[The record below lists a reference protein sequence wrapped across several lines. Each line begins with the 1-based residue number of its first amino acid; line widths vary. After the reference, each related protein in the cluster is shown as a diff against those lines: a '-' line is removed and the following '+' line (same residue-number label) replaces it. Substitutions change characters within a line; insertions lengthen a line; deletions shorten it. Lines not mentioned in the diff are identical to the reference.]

1 MPMKAYSLLTVKSVD
16 DEKRVIKGMATTP
29 TPDRVGDVV
38 EPEGVVYR
46 GPINLHLYHDHQ
58 LPVGNVEFGKATKTG
73 IPFTATLPNVAEEGA
88 VKARVD
94 EAWHSVKYK
103 LLGATSI
110 GFRALED
117 GVELLKSGG
126 LRFTKWEMLEL
137 SLVSVPAN
145 PDAMIQSFKSADAS
159 QIRDSLGVAQTD
171 DGERRQIISN
181 ITKGAIPLSKP
192 DRKSLHP
199 GAVFLK

>member
-1 MPMKAYSLLTVKSVD
+1 MKAYSLMQVKAVD
-16 DEKRVIKGMATTP
+16 DEKRIITGMATTP

-38 EPEGVVYR
+38 EPAGAVFR
-46 GPINLHLYHDHQ
+46 GPINLHLYHKHD

-73 IPFTATLPNVAEEGA
+73 IPFTATLPHVIEAGNV
-88 VKARVD
+88 KDRVE

-103 LLGATSI
+103 LLGAVSI
-110 GFRALED
+110 GFRAMED

-145 PDAMIQSFKSADAS
+145 PEAMLSSFKSADPAG
-159 QIRDSLGVAQTD
+159 IRSELGVTAGD
-171 DGERRQIISN
+171 DKERQQLIN
-181 ITKGAIPLSKP
+181 KAMGGAITLAKAPPS
-192 DRKSLHP
+192 HP
-199 GAVFLK
+199 GSITLKK